1 MLTNKIKVDVLP
13 KKPAYYGRARVFEE
27 ETYAEETGVDSTHE
41 DTNSS
46 LIWSNAFSSL
56 LHVCIDDLESS
67 YNEIFHMN
75 WFTKLSESIRSTM
88 NWLTISLNQYISAD
102 LNVFL

>member
-1 MLTNKIKVDVLP
+1 LLDWNKRFSILSVEENADDRPTMSSVISMLTNKIKVDVLP

-46 LIWSNAFSSL
+46 LI
-56 LHVCIDDLESS
+56 
-67 YNEIFHMN
+67 
-75 WFTKLSESIRSTM
+75 
-88 NWLTISLNQYISAD
+88 
-102 LNVFL
+102 